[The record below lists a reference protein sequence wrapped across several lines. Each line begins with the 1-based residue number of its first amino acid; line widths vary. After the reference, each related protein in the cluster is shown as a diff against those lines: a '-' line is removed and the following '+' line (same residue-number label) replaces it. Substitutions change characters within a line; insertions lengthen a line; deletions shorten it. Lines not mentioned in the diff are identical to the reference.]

1 MVYHELCG
9 CFSGKND
16 YENALVNAKI
26 YLEKCPTEAISYTYM
41 GLIYGRMGDNE
52 MCKDYREQALMID
65 SDNCRL
71 MCKVAEADLSLGNFS
86 EAEDQIN
93 EALNFCKSNQDF
105 YDVYE
110 IMGSSFSKRGRIK
123 ESIDANEKSAEYYAK
138 FNNPIDSLFATI
150 NNLPN
155 YVLIGEEDVA
165 LKKLNDAT
173 KKLIHPFNLL
183 AGFGQILLGGT
194 NEDKK
199 MLRIGIKNME
209 EFLKIKDFSW
219 IRLFI
224 PYGKAM
230 LHMVENKYN
239 KAIDLFQEL
248 LKGIIEMRSEIV
260 WQIIKCHSRNKD
272 YQSAIKVAV
281 EHLEKEPYSSKIILE
296 LSKSYIVE
304 NETQKAKE
312 SLTKLLSIWEDGDE
326 EFIYLQEAKKLWI
339 KLNTVKETA

>member
-1 MVYHELCG
+1 
-9 CFSGKND
+9 
-16 YENALVNAKI
+16 
-26 YLEKCPTEAISYTYM
+26 M

-52 MCKDYREQALMID
+52 MCKDYREQALMLD

-93 EALNFCKSNQDF
+93 EALNFCKSYQDF
-105 YDVYE
+105 HDVYE

-123 ESIDANEKSAEYYAK
+123 ESIDAYEKSAEYFAK
-138 FNNPIDSLFATI
+138 FQNPIDSLFVTI
-150 NNLPN
+150 NKLPS
-155 YVLIGEEDVA
+155 YVLIGKEVLA
-165 LKKLNDAT
+165 LKKLDNAT
-173 KKLIHPFNLL
+173 EKLLHPFNLL

-194 NEDKK
+194 NGDKELLK
-199 MLRIGIKNME
+199 TGINNME
-209 EFLKIKDFSW
+209 EFLKIKDFPW
-219 IRLFI
+219 LRPFI
-224 PYGKAM
+224 PYGNAM
-230 LHMVENKYN
+230 LNMHDNNFN
-239 KAIDLFQEL
+239 KAIDLFQESL
-248 LKGIIEMRSEIV
+248 TGIIEMRSEIV
-260 WQIIKCHSRNKD
+260 RRIIQCHRRNKD

-326 EFIYLQEAKKLWI
+326 EFIYLQEAKKLWK
-339 KLNTVKETA
+339 KLNTEKEPA

>member
-1 MVYHELCG
+1 
-9 CFSGKND
+9 
-16 YENALVNAKI
+16 
-26 YLEKCPTEAISYTYM
+26 
-41 GLIYGRMGDNE
+41 
-52 MCKDYREQALMID
+52 
-65 SDNCRL
+65 
-71 MCKVAEADLSLGNFS
+71 
-86 EAEDQIN
+86 
-93 EALNFCKSNQDF
+93 
-105 YDVYE
+105 
-110 IMGSSFSKRGRIK
+110 
-123 ESIDANEKSAEYYAK
+123 
-138 FNNPIDSLFATI
+138 
-150 NNLPN
+150 
-155 YVLIGEEDVA
+155 
-165 LKKLNDAT
+165 
-173 KKLIHPFNLL
+173 
-183 AGFGQILLGGT
+183 
-194 NEDKK
+194 
-199 MLRIGIKNME
+199 ME

-326 EFIYLQEAKKLWI
+326 EFIYLQEAKKLWK
-339 KLNTVKETA
+339 KLNTVKEPA